1 MMTELLEKAIERMKK
16 LEANEQDAIARTI
29 LEELEDEE
37 KWDRA
42 FAQSQDILALLAAQA
57 MEEDRSGNTEALDP
71 DKL

>member
-1 MMTELLEKAIERMKK
+1 MTELLEKAIERMKK

-42 FAQSQDILALLAAQA
+42 FAQSQDILALLAVQA

>member
-1 MMTELLEKAIERMKK
+1 MTELLEKAIERMKK
-16 LEANEQDAIARTI
+16 LEASEQDAIATKI

-42 FAQSQDILALLAAQA
+42 FAQSQDRLAELASEAMAEYQA
-57 MEEDRSGNTEALDP
+57 GETEALDP

>member
-1 MMTELLEKAIERMKK
+1 MTELLEKAIERMKK

-42 FAQSQDILALLAAQA
+42 LAQSQDNLAKLAAEA
-57 MEEDRSGNTEALDP
+57 IEEYHAGETEALDP